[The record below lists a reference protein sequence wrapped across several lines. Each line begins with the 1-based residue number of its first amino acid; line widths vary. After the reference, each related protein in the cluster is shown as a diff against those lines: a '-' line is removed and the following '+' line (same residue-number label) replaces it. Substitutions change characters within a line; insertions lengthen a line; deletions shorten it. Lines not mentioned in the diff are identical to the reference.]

1 MRLFVA
7 LWVLVLSSVFVA
19 HTAAAAV
26 APYDACC
33 LEDCSSVMVLCAVH
47 CAACTPQAT
56 LAQALRPPTALQMHY
71 AQGHNAVVLPFPYDS
86 LWTPP
91 G

>member
-1 MRLFVA
+1 MRSFVA
-7 LWVLVLSSVFVA
+7 LWVLILSGVFMA

-33 LEDCSSVMVLCAVH
+33 FEDCSSVMGLCAVH
-47 CAACTPQAT
+47 CAACTAPAT
-56 LAQALRPPTALQMHY
+56 LTQALRPPTALQMHN
-71 AQGHNAVVLPFPYDS
+71 AQGHNAVALPFPYYS